1 VSPEDDGGHPHR
13 VDRLCAFMADEGL
26 EVVVAA
32 GAETVNH
39 LCGYWRYFGSPAG
52 LVVGHD
58 GLRTLV
64 VQVDE
69 SEGALGERFAD
80 DVATYGSRGF
90 GLVPDQRP
98 LLAAA
103 VAELPRVAAA
113 RRLGVASDGDF
124 AQLLARH
131 VRASLFD
138 AGPPLRSI
146 RLVKDPDELARIL
159 AAYELAW
166 TAQEAVRRQV
176 RPGAAEIELF
186 TAGLGAAQLAGGEPI
201 AFLGDLLSGRRAAE
215 VCAPIRV
222 AGRRRLAAGDAVV
235 ADLVV
240 GLRGYWGDTAETLVV
255 GANAEVESV
264 RAELLE
270 ILDRTAHLLT
280 PGRTGAEVFAAM
292 HAEIAASFPDGE
304 FPHHGG
310 HGVGL
315 SSFEDPHM
323 IPDDMTPLEAG
334 MVIALEPGVYFAG
347 RFGARTEKMFVVRRG
362 GGSELRQATVA
373 GDSGP

>member
-13 VDRLCAFMADEGL
+13 IDRLCAFMADEGL

-39 LCGYWRYFGSPAG
+39 LCGYWRYFGFPAG

-58 GLRTLV
+58 GLLTLV

-69 SEGALGERFAD
+69 REGALEEGSAD
-80 DVATYGSRGF
+80 EVATYGSRGF

-103 VAELPRVAAA
+103 VAQLPRVAAA
-113 RRLGVASDGDF
+113 ARLGVASDGDF
-124 AQLLARH
+124 AQLLGGH
-131 VRASLFD
+131 VRASICD
-138 AGPPLRSI
+138 AGPTLRSI

-176 RPGAAEIELF
+176 RPGVAEIELF
-186 TAGLGAAQLAGGEPI
+186 TTGLSAAQLAGGEPI
-201 AFLGDLLSGRRAAE
+201 AFLADLLSGPRTAD

-240 GLRGYWGDTAETLVV
+240 GLRGYWGDTAETLVA
-255 GANAEVESV
+255 GTNAAVESV

-270 ILDRTAHLLT
+270 ILDHTAQLLT
-280 PGRTGAEVFAAM
+280 PGRTGADVYAAM
-292 HAEIAASFPDGE
+292 RAEIAASFPDGE

-323 IPDDMTPLEAG
+323 IPGDTTPLEAG

-347 RFGARTEKMFVVRRG
+347 RFGARTEKMFVVRPD